1 MKIGAKAHAIKKRN
15 WALRFLKS
23 KADAA
28 ELEGLVKEINTSMS
42 EFIVSFV
49 RIYDVV
55 QC

>member
-15 WALRFLKS
+15 WALRFLKN

-42 EFIVSFV
+42 EFIVSSV

>member
-42 EFIVSFV
+42 EFIVSSV
-49 RIYDVV
+49 WIYDNIR
-55 QC
+55 C